1 MENEAMDGMFDFQC
15 HRHAERRMSIAAMM
29 RISLRGRLGRSSEEL
44 IPGDA
49 KGMEVRSGLTQTAR
63 IFQQAGLQ
71 GWFRQFFCKFSVKT
85 EQGWGAFCPPPG
97 EPLSSPPNSE
107 CGIQSPRPSECPPEG
122 LSLAMKSSGQGY
134 HWGPVQQMSNYLP
147 VGNKS

>member
-1 MENEAMDGMFDFQC
+1 MDGMFDFQC
-15 HRHAERRMSIAAMM
+15 HQHAGRRMSIAAMM
-29 RISLRGRLGRSSEEL
+29 RISLRGRLGRSSGEL
-44 IPGDA
+44 TPVDA

-71 GWFRQFFCKFSVKT
+71 GWFRQFFCKFPVKT

-107 CGIQSPRPSECPPEG
+107 HGIQSTHPSDCPLEG